1 MLVYGP
7 WRCSWRTI
15 PGAAK
20 RGATWTLPRLPFAD
34 HSFDLALCANFLF
47 LYSSQHDLDFHVQ
60 ALLELV
66 RVAREVRVFPLMELG
81 SVLSRH
87 VDSGTDAL
95 RGHGLVVDSI
105 QVPYELQRGGN
116 RMMRITQTGAPSI

>member
-1 MLVYGP
+1 MEVFLEDY
-7 WRCSWRTI
+7 
-15 PGAAK
+15 PGGREAGRYLDAA
-20 RGATWTLPRLPFAD
+20 LPRLPFAD

-116 RMMRITQTGAPSI
+116 RMMGITQSA